1 MLLKIESPI
10 LNQFEINNT
19 VYFCHQKNLSLKKSH
34 FFGRMALT
42 CEIDIA

>member
-10 LNQFEINNT
+10 LNRFEINNT
-19 VYFCHQKNLSLKKSH
+19 LNSCHQKNVSLKKSH
-34 FFGRMALT
+34 FFVRKAFP